1 MKKKLKILN
10 RQSVIDLPETC
21 PFCQKEIVPDLI
33 SSFKADI
40 GPGQG
45 IRSVYLALQC
55 PSCKNVFF
63 ARYLCN
69 RMEMPFPSHDDDM
82 PSNTGYYLM
91 ETIGGSGVKQKFSKE
106 IESLSPRFVSIFRQ
120 ADAARQEGRKDVA
133 GIGFRYSFEI
143 LIKDYLI
150 SLDPDK
156 KDTISKTPLGD
167 CVSKLDPDI
176 FDKELFKDTVWLGN
190 DFAHY
195 VSKHPEMDIHELRDA
210 IMSCVEK
217 IDRHIKD
224 QNLKKKLCPD
234 KQS

>member
-1 MKKKLKILN
+1 M
-10 RQSVIDLPETC
+10 D
-21 PFCQKEIVPDLI
+21 F
-33 SSFKADI
+33 
-40 GPGQG
+40 
-45 IRSVYLALQC
+45 
-55 PSCKNVFF
+55 
-63 ARYLCN
+63 LCN
-69 RMEMPFPSHDDDM
+69 DDDVL
-82 PSNTGYYLM
+82 SNTGYYLV
-91 ETIGGSGVKQKFSKE
+91 ETIGGSGIKQKFSKE

-143 LIKDYLI
+143 LIKDYLV
-150 SLDPDK
+150 SLDPNK
-156 KDTISKTPLGD
+156 KDTISKTPFGD

-195 VSKHPEMDIHELRDA
+195 VSKHPEMDIHDLWDA